1 MVNEFEEYLDRIF
14 HALADQTRRH
24 ILERLAERDLGIAE
38 IASTYN
44 MSLVAVSKHVKV
56 LEKAGLVLTSK
67 EGRVTRCIMRF
78 EPLEPASQQI
88 EFYKQF
94 WRDHNVEGLTKLGTR
109 QERKKIPRG
118 ENEMAGKKT
127 IEIRQTMPGTRK
139 TCLQPFSWA
148 SF

>member
-1 MVNEFEEYLDRIF
+1 MVNEFEDYLDRIF

-38 IASTYN
+38 IAGTYD

-56 LEKAGLVLTSK
+56 LERAGLVLTNK
-67 EGRVTRCIMRF
+67 EGRVTRCMMRF

-94 WRDHNVEGLTKLGTR
+94 WRDQPTNRSTQSGIR
-109 QERKKIPRG
+109 QQRKKTSR
-118 ENEMAGKKT
+118 
-127 IEIRQTMPGTRK
+127 RRK
-139 TCLQPFSWA
+139 
-148 SF
+148 

>member
-1 MVNEFEEYLDRIF
+1 MLPTQQFVFSDKLNRMVNEFEEYLDRIF

-38 IASTYN
+38 IAGTYD
-44 MSLVAVSKHVKV
+44 MSLVAVSKHIKV
-56 LEKAGLVLTSK
+56 LENAGFVLTNK

-94 WRDHNVEGLTKLGTR
+94 WRDQATGDSRKPGTR
-109 QERKKIPRG
+109 QQRKNTGRG
-118 ENEMAGKKT
+118 
-127 IEIRQTMPGTRK
+127 RK
-139 TCLQPFSWA
+139 RDGR
-148 SF
+148 